1 MNKDKSRLYGGVAAA
16 ILIAGAGGFGLAKL
30 TTGGGHT
37 APAAAGEHQD
47 DDHKEGEAEALEM
60 TPEAIAAAG
69 VLVQPVSVGGF
80 AGEILAQGS
89 VAATPGGEAVLTARA
104 AGAVT
109 QIFKR
114 LGDPVRAGEALAIVE
129 SREAA
134 QIAADRAVASARA
147 NLAQTTLA
155 RERRLFEQRVSARQ
169 DYEQAQAE
177 AAAANAEAR
186 RAQVAAGAAN
196 VTADGRGVVVASPIS
211 GRVTASSLSLGA
223 FVQPETEL
231 FRIADPKLV
240 HVEVSISGMDAPRI
254 AAGDRVVVETADGR
268 TIEGKIRS
276 ITPGLNSETRA
287 ATAIV
292 EVSPQGLQPGQSV
305 RARIIPTVSSNSKA
319 IVVPDEAVQSVEG
332 RDVVF
337 VRTAKGFEARPV
349 TIGQRG
355 AGRAEVV
362 SGLTAGQTIAGRNAF
377 LLKAELGKGEGEA
390 H

>member
-16 ILIAGAGGFGLAKL
+16 ILIAGVGGFGLAKL
-30 TTGGGHT
+30 TAGAGGASVASEH
-37 APAAAGEHQD
+37 AEGEHE
-47 DDHKEGEAEALEM
+47 EGDSGELEM
-60 TPEAIAAAG
+60 TAEAIRAAG
-69 VLVQPVSVGGF
+69 IQIQPVSAGGF
-80 AGEILAQGS
+80 AGEILAQGV

-134 QIAADRAVASARA
+134 QIAADRTVASARA

-155 RERRLFEQRVSARQ
+155 RERRLFEQRVSPRQ

-196 VTADGRGVVVASPIS
+196 VSADGRGVVVTSPIA
-211 GRVTASSLSLGA
+211 GRVTAASLTLGV

-240 HVEVSISGMDAPRI
+240 HVEASVSGMDAPRI
-254 AAGDRVVVETADGR
+254 APGDRVVVEAADGR
-268 TIEGKIRS
+268 TVEGKVRS
-276 ITPGLNSETRA
+276 LTPGLNRETGA

-292 EVSPQGLQPGQSV
+292 SVLGEGLQPGQAV
-305 RARIIPTVSSNSKA
+305 RARVVATAAAGSTA
-319 IVVPDEAVQSVEG
+319 IVVPDEAVQSVGG

-337 VRTAKGFEARPV
+337 VRTAIGFEARPV

-355 AGRAEVV
+355 AGRVEIVR
-362 SGLTAGQTIAGRNAF
+362 GLTAGQSIAARNAF

>member
-16 ILIAGAGGFGLAKL
+16 ILIAGVGGFGLAKL
-30 TTGGGHT
+30 TAGAGGASVASEH
-37 APAAAGEHQD
+37 AEGEHE
-47 DDHKEGEAEALEM
+47 EGEAGGLEM
-60 TPEAIAAAG
+60 TSEAIRAAG
-69 VLVQPVSVGGF
+69 IQIQPVSAGGF
-80 AGEILAQGS
+80 AGEILAQGV

-196 VTADGRGVVVASPIS
+196 ISADGRGVVVTSPIA
-211 GRVTASSLSLGA
+211 GRVTAASLTLGA

-240 HVEVSISGMDAPRI
+240 HVEASVSGMDAPRI
-254 AAGDRVVVETADGR
+254 APGDRVVVEVADGR
-268 TIEGKIRS
+268 TFEGKVRS
-276 ITPGLNSETRA
+276 LTPGLNRETGA

-292 EVSPQGLQPGQSV
+292 TVPGEGLQPGQAV
-305 RARIIPTVSSNSKA
+305 RARIVATAAAGSKA
-319 IVVPDEAVQSVEG
+319 IVVPDEAVQSVGG

-337 VRTAKGFEARPV
+337 VRTDKGFEARPV

-355 AGRAEVV
+355 AGRVEVV
-362 SGLTAGQTIAGRNAF
+362 SGLTAGQSIAARNAF

>member
-1 MNKDKSRLYGGVAAA
+1 MSKDKSRLYGGVAAA
-16 ILIAGAGGFGLAKL
+16 ILIAGAGGFGLAKM
-30 TTGGGHT
+30 TAGGG
-37 APAAAGEHQD
+37 ASAAAAGSEHQD
-47 DDHKEGEAEALEM
+47 DDHKEGEAEGLEM

-69 VLVQPVSVGGF
+69 ILVQPVSAGGF
-80 AGEILAQGS
+80 AGEILAQGA

-177 AAAANAEAR
+177 ATAANAEAR

-211 GRVTASSLSLGA
+211 GRVTAASLSLGA

-240 HVEVSISGMDAPRI
+240 HVEASISGMDAPRI
-254 AAGDRVVVETADGR
+254 APGDRVVVETADGR
-268 TIEGKIRS
+268 TIEGKVRS
-276 ITPGLNSETRA
+276 ITPGLNPETRA
-287 ATAIV
+287 ATAV
-292 EVSPQGLQPGQSV
+292 VDVSPDGLQPGQSV
-305 RARIIPTVSSNSKA
+305 RARIIPTIAAGSKA
-319 IVVPDEAVQSVEG
+319 IVVPDEAVQSVGG

-337 VRTAKGFEARPV
+337 VRTAKGFEARAV

-362 SGLTAGQTIAGRNAF
+362 SGLTAGQTIASRNAF

>member
-16 ILIAGAGGFGLAKL
+16 ILIAGVGGFGLAKL
-30 TTGGGHT
+30 TAGAGGASVASEH
-37 APAAAGEHQD
+37 AEGEHE
-47 DDHKEGEAEALEM
+47 EGDSGELEM
-60 TPEAIAAAG
+60 TAEAIRAAG
-69 VLVQPVSVGGF
+69 IQIQPVSAGGF
-80 AGEILAQGS
+80 AGEILAQGV

-134 QIAADRAVASARA
+134 QIAADRTVASARA

-155 RERRLFEQRVSARQ
+155 RERRLFEQRVSPRQ

-196 VTADGRGVVVASPIS
+196 ISADGRGVVVTSPIA
-211 GRVTASSLSLGA
+211 GRVTAASLTLGA

-231 FRIADPKLV
+231 FRVADPKLV
-240 HVEVSISGMDAPRI
+240 HVEASVSGMDAPRI
-254 AAGDRVVVETADGR
+254 APGDRVVVEAADGR
-268 TIEGKIRS
+268 TVEGKVRS
-276 ITPGLNSETRA
+276 LTPGLNRETGA

-292 EVSPQGLQPGQSV
+292 SVLGEGLQPGQAV
-305 RARIIPTVSSNSKA
+305 RARVVATAAAGSTA
-319 IVVPDEAVQSVEG
+319 IVVPDEAVQSVGG

-337 VRTAKGFEARPV
+337 VRTAIGFEARPV

-355 AGRAEVV
+355 AGRVEIVR
-362 SGLTAGQTIAGRNAF
+362 GLTAGQSIAARNAF

>member
-16 ILIAGAGGFGLAKL
+16 ILIAGAAGFGVAKI
-30 TTGGGHT
+30 TVASGAT
-37 APAAAGEHQD
+37 AAAESDHAED
-47 DDHKEGEAEALEM
+47 EHKEGEAGGLEM

-69 VLVQPVSVGGF
+69 ILVQPVSVGGF
-80 AGEILAQGS
+80 AGEILAQGA

-114 LGDPVRAGEALAIVE
+114 LGDPVRAGEALAVVE

-147 NLAQTTLA
+147 TLAQATLA
-155 RERRLFEQRVSARQ
+155 RERHLFEQRVSARQ

-211 GRVTASSLSLGA
+211 GRVTAASLSLGA

-240 HVEVSISGMDAPRI
+240 HVEASISGMDAPRI
-254 AAGDRVVVETADGR
+254 APGDRVVVETADGR
-268 TIEGKIRS
+268 TIEGKVRS
-276 ITPGLNSETRA
+276 ITPGLNRETGA

-292 EVSPQGLQPGQSV
+292 DAPPDGLQPGQPV
-305 RARIIPTVSSNSKA
+305 RARIFPTAVASSKA
-319 IVVPDEAVQSVEG
+319 IVVPDEAVQSVGG
-332 RDVVF
+332 RDVIF
-337 VRTAKGFEARPV
+337 VRTTKGFETRPV

-362 SGLTAGQTIAGRNAF
+362 SGLTAGQAIAGRNAF

>member
-16 ILIAGAGGFGLAKL
+16 ILIAGVGGFGLAKL
-30 TTGGGHT
+30 TAGAGGASVASEH
-37 APAAAGEHQD
+37 AEGEHE
-47 DDHKEGEAEALEM
+47 EGDSGELEM
-60 TPEAIAAAG
+60 TAEAIRAAG
-69 VLVQPVSVGGF
+69 IQIQPVSAGGF
-80 AGEILAQGS
+80 AGEILAQGV

-155 RERRLFEQRVSARQ
+155 RERRLFEQRVSPRQ

-196 VTADGRGVVVASPIS
+196 ISADGRGVVVTSPIA
-211 GRVTASSLSLGA
+211 GRVTAASLTLGA

-240 HVEVSISGMDAPRI
+240 HVEASVSGMDAPRI
-254 AAGDRVVVETADGR
+254 APGDRVVVEAADGR
-268 TIEGKIRS
+268 TVEGKVRS
-276 ITPGLNSETRA
+276 LTPGLNRETGA

-292 EVSPQGLQPGQSV
+292 SVLGEGLQPGQAV
-305 RARIIPTVSSNSKA
+305 RARVVATAAAGSTA
-319 IVVPDEAVQSVEG
+319 IVVPDEAVQSVGG

-337 VRTAKGFEARPV
+337 VRTAIGFEARPV

-355 AGRAEVV
+355 AGRVEIVR
-362 SGLTAGQTIAGRNAF
+362 GLTAGQSIAARNAF

>member
-16 ILIAGAGGFGLAKL
+16 ILIAGAGGFGLAKM
-30 TTGGGHT
+30 TAGGG
-37 APAAAGEHQD
+37 ASAAAAGSEHHD
-47 DDHKEGEAEALEM
+47 DDHKEGEPAGLEM

-69 VLVQPVSVGGF
+69 ILVQPVSAGGF
-80 AGEILAQGS
+80 AGEILAQGA

-109 QIFKR
+109 QILKR

-134 QIAADRAVASARA
+134 QIAADRAVAAARA

-177 AAAANAEAR
+177 ATAANAEAR

-211 GRVTASSLSLGA
+211 GRVTAASLSLGA

-240 HVEVSISGMDAPRI
+240 HVEVSVSGMDASRI
-254 AAGDRVVVETADGR
+254 APGDRVVVETADGR
-268 TIEGKIRS
+268 TVEGKVRS
-276 ITPGLNSETRA
+276 ITPGLNPDTRA

-292 EVSPQGLQPGQSV
+292 EVSPDGLQPGQPV
-305 RARIIPTVSSNSKA
+305 RARIIPTIAAGSKA
-319 IVVPDEAVQSVEG
+319 IVVPDEAVQSVQG

-337 VRTAKGFEARPV
+337 IRTANGFEARPV
-349 TIGQRG
+349 IIGQRG

-362 SGLTAGQTIAGRNAF
+362 SGLTAGQVIAGRNAF